1 MRWGGQVLP
10 PPLRPHISGV
20 GSRAGSHRGDG
31 AQLIMGS
38 WSCPTAPSSPHLPV
52 WGDTRAQQSRGRR
65 TRAAA
70 PGCPVGSDGAQR
82 WAQRDAL
89 PRLERSHP
97 PSIPRTQDCP
107 PQHPPKP
114 GTGPSAAPSLGWS
127 CPPSIPQTWDC
138 PIQHPP
144 SPGLSPQRPPSVP
157 QAGDGPISPT
167 STKAKTVPFSIP

>member
-52 WGDTRAQQSRGRR
+52 CGDTRAQQSRGRR

-97 PSIPRTQDCP
+97 PSIPGTQDCP
-107 PQHPPKP
+107 PPASSQAWDWTLSIPQPGMVLSPQHPPNLGLSHSTSP
-114 GTGPSAAPSLGWS
+114 EPRTVPSASS
-127 CPPSIPQTWDC
+127 
-138 PIQHPP
+138 
-144 SPGLSPQRPPSVP
+144 QRPPSRGWSHFP
-157 QAGDGPISPT
+157 NIHQS
-167 STKAKTVPFSIP
+167 